1 MLNYV
6 GKKGEGE
13 SELRILVVND
23 DGIRSPGI
31 AALARVAVQ
40 LGETYVVAPSEQ
52 CSGMSQKLTL
62 FDDMALHPADFPVSV
77 AGAWSLGGTP
87 ADCVKIALEHLL
99 DFKPDYLFSGVN
111 DGWNAGF
118 DIAYSGTI
126 GACFEAVMNGIPA
139 IAFSAKSNGDMEIAE
154 RYMPEI
160 ARELIERGQERGE
173 IWNVNFPAGPV
184 SELCGILRGR
194 FIAPMQ
200 LYNGVF
206 TARQHP
212 EGHALIS
219 QKGVPIGR
227 GTAPEGS
234 DIAAV
239 LDGYISIGKIKS
251 PVMTK

>member
-1 MLNYV
+1 MSV
-6 GKKGEGE
+6 KREGE
-13 SELRILVVND
+13 RKLRILVVND
-23 DGIRSPGI
+23 DGICSPGI
-31 AALARVAVQ
+31 AALAAVAAQ
-40 LGETYVVAPSEQ
+40 LGETYVVAPAEQ

-62 FDDMALHPADFPVSV
+62 FDDMALRRADFPVPV

-99 DFKPDYLFSGVN
+99 GFKPDYIFSGVN

-126 GACFEAVMNGIPA
+126 GACFESVMNGIPA
-139 IAFSAKSNGDMEIAE
+139 IAFSSKSKGDMEIAE
-154 RYMPEI
+154 QYMPRI
-160 ARELIERGQERGE
+160 AAELIERGQNRGE
-173 IWNVNFPAGPV
+173 IWNVNFPSGPV
-184 SELCGILRGR
+184 SKLRGILRER
-194 FIAPMQ
+194 FVAPMQ

-212 EGHALIS
+212 AGHALIS
-219 QKGVPIGR
+219 QKGVPIEKGV
-227 GTAPEGS
+227 APEGS

-239 LDGYISIGKIKS
+239 LDGYISIGLIRS